1 MHKNWILF
9 KVYLLAGTFT
19 FSGGMAM
26 LPVIERELVG
36 KYHLIERDQLYEYAT
51 LSQTFP
57 GVIALNNAC
66 FVGKK
71 IGGTVGII
79 AASLGAILP
88 AFVLM
93 LAATIAYQMI
103 PQEGVVLSIMAAIRA
118 ASAAFLFSTAYS
130 LARFNLKDAPTIIL
144 AAVCFLLTVLN
155 LANAPTLIVIAGI
168 VGIILSRVKQVR
180 RV

>member
-71 IGGTVGII
+71 IGSTVGII